1 MDTLA
6 TARGPIRSPGA
17 LSLAEYD
24 ALVGQVY
31 QGPLEN
37 IPWSGAMDRLR
48 CLLRAN
54 WVTLTLRAA
63 SASQPGLIVLSGN
76 DGVIV
81 APDTFSSYY
90 AFALDPFVDLPSDR
104 VVTVDEML
112 GEHQWINSEFYKQF
126 VQPHHIRYMTGADIR
141 TPDGVDCRLRICRPL
156 DAGQFSADDKA
167 LCQCLLPHLRQ
178 AVHLHSHLDLIKSER
193 ELYAATVNRM
203 LVGAIIFDE
212 SGAIMK
218 INRVAEDIL
227 ADKDGIELIR
237 GVLQADYSNEN
248 HELQRLIRLA
258 LTPEARLTPR
268 VSDAISLTRPSG
280 RAKLGVMVRAI
291 PLSAWSEGGH
301 RPAVAVFVRDPD
313 RKSQASADL
322 MRRLF
327 DFTPAEAA
335 LALQLANGH
344 SLDEAAEELDIRKN
358 TARAHLR
365 AIFSKT
371 GVTRQTTLVHVL
383 LNSVISL
390 Q

>member
-1 MDTLA
+1 VDTHATPAGSVLA
-6 TARGPIRSPGA
+6 PGS
-17 LSLAEYD
+17 LTLAEYD
-24 ALVGQVY
+24 ALAGLVY
-31 QGPLEN
+31 QGPLET
-37 IPWSGAMDRLR
+37 IPWSGAMERLR
-48 CLLRAN
+48 RHLQAN
-54 WVTLTLRAA
+54 WVSFTLRPA
-63 SASQPGLIVLSGN
+63 SASQPGLIVGAGS
-76 DGVIV
+76 DGTIV
-81 APDTFSSYY
+81 APDSFSSYY
-90 AFALDPFVDLPSDR
+90 AFALDPFVDLPGDR
-104 VVTVDEML
+104 LVTVDEML

-126 VQPHHIRYMTGADIR
+126 VQPHAIRYMMGADIR

-156 DAGQFSADDKA
+156 DAGQFSQDDKA
-167 LCQCLLPHLRQ
+167 LCRFLLPHLRQ

-193 ELYAATVNRM
+193 ELYAATVNSM
-203 LVGAIIFDE
+203 LVGTIIFDDT
-212 SGAIMK
+212 GTIMQF
-218 INRVAEDIL
+218 NRVAEDIL

-237 GVLQADYSNEN
+237 GALQADYSNEN
-248 HELQRLIRLA
+248 HELQRLIRQALA
-258 LTPEARLTPR
+258 PEARLTPR

-280 RAKLGVMVRAI
+280 RAKLGVMVRTI

-327 DFTPAEAA
+327 DLTPAEAA
-335 LALQLANGH
+335 LALQLANGY

>member
-1 MDTLA
+1 MNTHTAPAGPARTPGTL
-6 TARGPIRSPGA
+6 T
-17 LSLAEYD
+17 LAEYD

-31 QGPLEN
+31 QGPLET

-48 CLLRAN
+48 RHLRAN
-54 WVTLTLRAA
+54 WVTFTLRPA
-63 SASQPGLIVLSGN
+63 SANKPGLIVLAGI

-126 VQPHHIRYMTGADIR
+126 VQPHDIRFMTGADIR

-156 DAGQFSADDKA
+156 DAGQFSQDDKA
-167 LCQCLLPHLRQ
+167 LCQFLLPHLRQ

-203 LVGAIIFDE
+203 LVGTIIFDE
-212 SGAIMK
+212 TGTIMK

-248 HELQRLIRLA
+248 HELQRLIRQALA
-258 LTPEARLTPR
+258 PEAQLAPR

-335 LALQLANGH
+335 LALQLANGA
-344 SLDEAAEELDIRKN
+344 SLDEAAEALDIRKN

>member
-1 MDTLA
+1 
-6 TARGPIRSPGA
+6 
-17 LSLAEYD
+17 
-24 ALVGQVY
+24 
-31 QGPLEN
+31 
-37 IPWSGAMDRLR
+37 
-48 CLLRAN
+48 
-54 WVTLTLRAA
+54 
-63 SASQPGLIVLSGN
+63 
-76 DGVIV
+76 
-81 APDTFSSYY
+81 
-90 AFALDPFVDLPSDR
+90 
-104 VVTVDEML
+104 
-112 GEHQWINSEFYKQF
+112 
-126 VQPHHIRYMTGADIR
+126 
-141 TPDGVDCRLRICRPL
+141 
-156 DAGQFSADDKA
+156 
-167 LCQCLLPHLRQ
+167 
-178 AVHLHSHLDLIKSER
+178 VHLHTHLDLIKSER

-203 LVGAIIFDE
+203 LVGTIIFDE
-212 SGAIMK
+212 TGTIMK

-248 HELQRLIRLA
+248 HDLQRLIRQA

-335 LALQLANGH
+335 LALQLANGS
-344 SLDEAAEELDIRKN
+344 SLDEAAEALDIRKN